1 MDIHINAK
9 AFELV
14 IVKSLRLFPITFPW
28 FYFQIKII
36 KIYVKNWSGIHCL
49 SNDYCKLNSQQDL
62 RHRWKLSIS
71 GYYSVCSTITYF
83 QNINFPK
90 TITIWNYITIVLI
103 AERTSKRP
111 FLDFQKKWIRNTLIC
126 TQTWNMLQIYLQNRC
141 IIHLS

>member
-28 FYFQIKII
+28 FYFQIKI
-36 KIYVKNWSGIHCL
+36 IYVKNWSGIHCL

-90 TITIWNYITIVLI
+90 TITIWNYITIVLM

>member
-49 SNDYCKLNSQQDL
+49 SNDYCKLNSQQEL

-71 GYYSVCSTITYF
+71 GYYVL
-83 QNINFPK
+83 QFPEYK
-90 TITIWNYITIVLI
+90 LTENYPNMKLHNYS
-103 AERTSKRP
+103 SKGGKNKQETV
-111 FLDFQKKWIRNTLIC
+111 FGFSKKWIRNTLIS
-126 TQTWNMLQIYLQNRC
+126 TKTWIMLQIYFQNRC